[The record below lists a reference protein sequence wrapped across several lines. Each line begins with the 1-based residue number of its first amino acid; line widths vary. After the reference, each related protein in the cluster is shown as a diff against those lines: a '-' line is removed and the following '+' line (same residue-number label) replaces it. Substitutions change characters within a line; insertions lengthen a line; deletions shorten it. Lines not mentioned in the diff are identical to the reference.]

1 MNYTKNLLLTLAFIL
16 LQIYC
21 CNAQQITAE
30 KVFGGYKFSMNGE
43 NLNLKELSG
52 IVQANQEAY
61 LLLKKART
69 NSTIANILAGIGG
82 GFTGYG
88 FGQSFGEGSVNWALV
103 GVGAGI
109 FVVSIPFTVT
119 ANKNAKES
127 VQMYNSS
134 FEQED
139 ADHVSFMYKIIGNSN
154 GVGMALIF

>member
-1 MNYTKNLLLTLAFIL
+1 MNYTKNLLFSLAFIL

-21 CNAQQITAE
+21 CNAQQITTE
-30 KVFGGYKFSMNGE
+30 KVFGGYKYSLNGE

-69 NSTIANILAGIGG
+69 KSTIANILAGIGG

-88 FGQSFGEGSVNWALV
+88 FGQSFGEGSTNWGLV
-103 GVGAGI
+103 AAGAGI

-119 ANKNAKES
+119 ANKNARES

-134 FEQED
+134 LEEAD
-139 ADHVSFMYKIIGNSN
+139 AFNVLPIYKIIGNRN
-154 GVGMALIF
+154 GVGLALVF